1 MTARHAPTPDQG
13 AGNGPRGG
21 RRSLAPGLGAPSVR
35 LNNGVEMPQVGLGC
49 ANGLDDEGM
58 VRLVTAAVEVGYRA
72 FDTAPRYHNEH
83 GLGLALRQAGIPR
96 AQVFVTTKVW
106 STDQGRDATR
116 RAFDASLDQLDLEY
130 IDLYLIHFPAP
141 MLGLYVETWLT
152 LEEFYRGGR
161 VRAIGVAN
169 FEPHHL
175 EEIIGEGSVVPA
187 VNQVELHP
195 RLQQRRLREFNAEHG
210 IRTEAWSPMAMGQT
224 LREPAIAAMA
234 ERYSATPAQIIL
246 RWHLQHGTIIIPRT
260 RKPDRLAENLEA
272 ASLPQLE
279 PADMSVIDALDCEGR
294 IGPNPDE
301 WLDGPRGSVLKNLEQ
316 RYERIMRGA
325 PTGTG

>member
-1 MTARHAPTPDQG
+1 MEAGSGMTAGQV
-13 AGNGPRGG
+13 
-21 RRSLAPGLGAPSVR
+21 APSVR

-58 VRLVTAAVEVGYRA
+58 VRLVTAAYEIGYRA

-83 GLGLALRQAGIPR
+83 GLGLAVRHGGIPR
-96 AQVFVTTKVW
+96 ADVFVTTKVW

-116 RAFDASLDQLDLEY
+116 RAFDASLDQLGMEY
-130 IDLYLIHFPAP
+130 VDLYLIHFPAP

-152 LEEFYRGGR
+152 LEEFYQEGR
-161 VRAIGVAN
+161 ARAIGVAN

-175 EEIIGEGSVVPA
+175 AEVIRQGSVVPA
-187 VNQVELHP
+187 VDQVELHP
-195 RLQQRRLREFNAEHG
+195 RLQQRRLREFNAGHG

-224 LREPAIAAMA
+224 LREPAIAALA
-234 ERYSATPAQIIL
+234 ERYCATPAQIIL
-246 RWHLQHGTIIIPRT
+246 RWHLQHGTIVIPRT
-260 RKPDRLAENLEA
+260 RTPDRLAENLQA
-272 ASLPQLE
+272 AHLPQLE

-301 WLDGPRGSVLKNLEQ
+301 WLDGPRGSVLKNLDQ
-316 RYERIMRGA
+316 RYEKIMRGA
-325 PTGTG
+325 HRDDY

>member
-1 MTARHAPTPDQG
+1 MEAGSGMTAGQV
-13 AGNGPRGG
+13 
-21 RRSLAPGLGAPSVR
+21 APSVR

-58 VRLVTAAVEVGYRA
+58 VRLVTAAYEVGYRA

-83 GLGLALRQAGIPR
+83 GLGLAVRHAGIPR
-96 AQVFVTTKVW
+96 AEVFVTTKVW

-116 RAFDASLDQLDLEY
+116 RAFDASLDQLGMEY
-130 IDLYLIHFPAP
+130 VDLYLIHFPAP

-152 LEEFYRGGR
+152 LEEFYQEGR
-161 VRAIGVAN
+161 ARAIGVAN

-175 EEIIGEGSVVPA
+175 AEVIRQGSVVPA
-187 VNQVELHP
+187 VDQVELHP
-195 RLQQRRLREFNAEHG
+195 RLQQRHLREFNAGHG

-260 RKPDRLAENLEA
+260 RTPDRLAENLQA
-272 ASLPQLE
+272 AHLPQLE
-279 PADMSVIDALDCEGR
+279 PADMSVIDALDCDGR

-301 WLDGPRGSVLKNLEQ
+301 WLDGPRGSVLKNLDQ
-316 RYERIMRGA
+316 RYEKIMRGA
-325 PTGTG
+325 HGDGC

>member
-1 MTARHAPTPDQG
+1 MEAGSGMTAGQV
-13 AGNGPRGG
+13 
-21 RRSLAPGLGAPSVR
+21 APSVR

-58 VRLVTAAVEVGYRA
+58 VRLVTAAYEVGYRA

-83 GLGLALRQAGIPR
+83 GLGLAVRHAGIPR
-96 AQVFVTTKVW
+96 AEVFVTTKVW

-116 RAFDASLDQLDLEY
+116 RAFDASLDQLGMEY
-130 IDLYLIHFPAP
+130 VDLYLIHFPAP

-152 LEEFYRGGR
+152 LEEFYQEGR
-161 VRAIGVAN
+161 ARAIGVAN

-175 EEIIGEGSVVPA
+175 AEVIRQGSVVPA
-187 VNQVELHP
+187 VDQVELHP
-195 RLQQRRLREFNAEHG
+195 RLQQRHLREFNAGHG

-260 RKPDRLAENLEA
+260 RTPDRLAENLQA
-272 ASLPQLE
+272 AHLPQLE
-279 PADMSVIDALDCEGR
+279 PADMSVIDALDCDGR

-301 WLDGPRGSVLKNLEQ
+301 WLDGPRGSVLKNLDQ
-316 RYERIMRGA
+316 RYENIMRGA
-325 PTGTG
+325 HRDGC

>member
-1 MTARHAPTPDQG
+1 MEAGSGMTAAHV
-13 AGNGPRGG
+13 
-21 RRSLAPGLGAPSVR
+21 APSVR

-58 VRLVTAAVEVGYRA
+58 VRLVTAAYEIGYRA

-83 GLGLALRQAGIPR
+83 GLGLAVRHAGIPR
-96 AQVFVTTKVW
+96 AEVFVTTKVW

-116 RAFDASLDQLDLEY
+116 RAFDASLDQLGMEY
-130 IDLYLIHFPAP
+130 VDLYLIHFPAP

-152 LEEFYRGGR
+152 LEEFYQEGR
-161 VRAIGVAN
+161 ARAIGVAN

-175 EEIIGEGSVVPA
+175 AEVIREGSVVPA
-187 VNQVELHP
+187 VDQVELHP
-195 RLQQRRLREFNAEHG
+195 RLQQRRLREFNAGHG

-234 ERYSATPAQIIL
+234 ERYSATSAQIIL

-260 RKPDRLAENLEA
+260 RTPDRLAENLQA

-279 PADMSVIDALDCEGR
+279 PADMAVIDALDCAGR

-301 WLDGPRGSVLKNLEQ
+301 WLDGPRGSVLKNLDQ
-316 RYERIMRGA
+316 RYEKFMRGA
-325 PTGTG
+325 HRDGY

>member
-1 MTARHAPTPDQG
+1 MEAGSGMTAGQV
-13 AGNGPRGG
+13 
-21 RRSLAPGLGAPSVR
+21 APSVR

-58 VRLVTAAVEVGYRA
+58 VRLVTAAYEIGYRA

-83 GLGLALRQAGIPR
+83 GLGLAVRHAGIPR
-96 AQVFVTTKVW
+96 AEVFVTTKVW

-116 RAFDASLDQLDLEY
+116 RAFDASLDQLGMGY
-130 IDLYLIHFPAP
+130 VDLYLIHFPAP

-152 LEEFYRGGR
+152 LEEFYQEGR
-161 VRAIGVAN
+161 ARAIGVAN

-175 EEIIGEGSVVPA
+175 AEVIRQGSVVPA
-187 VNQVELHP
+187 VDQVELHP
-195 RLQQRRLREFNAEHG
+195 RLQQRHLREFNAGHG

-260 RKPDRLAENLEA
+260 RTPDRLAENLQA
-272 ASLPQLE
+272 ARLPQLE
-279 PADMSVIDALDCEGR
+279 PADMSVIDALDCDGR

-301 WLDGPRGSVLKNLEQ
+301 WLDGPRGSVLKNLDQ
-316 RYERIMRGA
+316 RYEKIMRGA
-325 PTGTG
+325 RGDGC

>member
-1 MTARHAPTPDQG
+1 MTAGQV
-13 AGNGPRGG
+13 
-21 RRSLAPGLGAPSVR
+21 APSVR

-58 VRLVTAAVEVGYRA
+58 VRLVTAAYEIGYRA

-83 GLGLALRQAGIPR
+83 GLGLAVRHGGIPR
-96 AQVFVTTKVW
+96 ADVFVTTKVW

-116 RAFDASLDQLDLEY
+116 RAFDASLDQLGMEY
-130 IDLYLIHFPAP
+130 VDLYLIHFPAP

-152 LEEFYRGGR
+152 LEEFYQEGR
-161 VRAIGVAN
+161 ARAIGVAN

-175 EEIIGEGSVVPA
+175 AEVIRQGSVVPA
-187 VNQVELHP
+187 VDQVELHP
-195 RLQQRRLREFNAEHG
+195 RLQQRRLREFNAGHG

-224 LREPAIAAMA
+224 LREPAIAALA
-234 ERYSATPAQIIL
+234 ERYCATPAQIIL
-246 RWHLQHGTIIIPRT
+246 RWHLQHGTIVIPRT
-260 RKPDRLAENLEA
+260 RTPDRLAENLQA
-272 ASLPQLE
+272 AHLPQLE

-301 WLDGPRGSVLKNLEQ
+301 WLDGPRGSVLKNLDQ
-316 RYERIMRGA
+316 RYEKIMRGA
-325 PTGTG
+325 HRDDY

>member
-1 MTARHAPTPDQG
+1 MEAGSGMTAAQV
-13 AGNGPRGG
+13 
-21 RRSLAPGLGAPSVR
+21 APSVR

-49 ANGLDDEGM
+49 ANGLDNEGM
-58 VRLVTAAVEVGYRA
+58 VRLVTAAYEIGYRA

-83 GLGLALRQAGIPR
+83 GLGLAVRHAGIPR
-96 AQVFVTTKVW
+96 AEVFVTTKVW

-116 RAFDASLDQLDLEY
+116 RAFDASLDELDMEY

-152 LEEFYRGGR
+152 LEEFYQEGR
-161 VRAIGVAN
+161 ARAIGVAN

-175 EEIIGEGSVVPA
+175 AEVIKKGSVVPA

-195 RLQQRRLREFNAEHG
+195 RLQQRRLREFNAGHG

-224 LREPAIAAMA
+224 LREPAIADMA

-260 RKPDRLAENLEA
+260 RTPDRLAENLQA

-301 WLDGPRGSVLKNLEQ
+301 WLDGPRGSVLKNLDQ
-316 RYERIMRGA
+316 RYEKIMRGA
-325 PTGTG
+325 HRDGC

>member
-1 MTARHAPTPDQG
+1 MEAGSGMTAGQV
-13 AGNGPRGG
+13 
-21 RRSLAPGLGAPSVR
+21 APSVR

-58 VRLVTAAVEVGYRA
+58 VRLVTAAYEVGYRA

-83 GLGLALRQAGIPR
+83 GLGLAVRHAGIPR
-96 AQVFVTTKVW
+96 AEVFVTTKVW

-116 RAFDASLDQLDLEY
+116 RAFDASLDQLGMEY
-130 IDLYLIHFPAP
+130 VDLYLIHFPAP

-152 LEEFYRGGR
+152 LEEFYQEGR
-161 VRAIGVAN
+161 ARAIGVAN

-175 EEIIGEGSVVPA
+175 AEVIRQGSVVPA
-187 VNQVELHP
+187 VDQVELHP
-195 RLQQRRLREFNAEHG
+195 RLQQRHLREFNAGHG

-224 LREPAIAAMA
+224 LREPAIADMA

-260 RKPDRLAENLEA
+260 RTPDRLAENLQA
-272 ASLPQLE
+272 AHLPQLE
-279 PADMSVIDALDCEGR
+279 PADMSVIDALDCDGR

-301 WLDGPRGSVLKNLEQ
+301 WLDGPRGSVLKNLDQ
-316 RYERIMRGA
+316 RYEKIMRGA
-325 PTGTG
+325 QGDGC

>member
-1 MTARHAPTPDQG
+1 
-13 AGNGPRGG
+13 
-21 RRSLAPGLGAPSVR
+21 
-35 LNNGVEMPQVGLGC
+35 MPQVGLGC

-58 VRLVTAAVEVGYRA
+58 VRLVTAALEVGYRA

-116 RAFDASLDQLDLEY
+116 RAFDASLDQLGLEH

-152 LEEFYRGGR
+152 LEEFYREGR
-161 VRAIGVAN
+161 ARAIGVAN

-175 EEIIGEGSVVPA
+175 EEIIGQGSVVPA

-224 LREPAIAAMA
+224 LREPAIAATA

-246 RWHLQHGTIIIPRT
+246 RWHLQNGTIIIPRT
-260 RKPDRLAENLEA
+260 RKPDRLTENIEA

-279 PADMSVIDALDCEGR
+279 SADMSVIDALDCGGR

-316 RYERIMRGA
+316 RYEGIMRGA
-325 PTGTG
+325 PNGTGWVAPKNQPA

>member
-1 MTARHAPTPDQG
+1 MEAGSGMTAGQV
-13 AGNGPRGG
+13 
-21 RRSLAPGLGAPSVR
+21 APSVR

-58 VRLVTAAVEVGYRA
+58 VRLVTAAYEIGYRA

-83 GLGLALRQAGIPR
+83 GLGLAVRHAGIPR
-96 AQVFVTTKVW
+96 AEVFVTTKVW

-116 RAFDASLDQLDLEY
+116 RAFDASLDQLGMGY
-130 IDLYLIHFPAP
+130 VDLYLIHFPAP

-152 LEEFYRGGR
+152 LEEFYQEGR
-161 VRAIGVAN
+161 ARAIGVAN
-169 FEPHHL
+169 FAPHHL
-175 EEIIGEGSVVPA
+175 AEVIRQGSVVPA
-187 VNQVELHP
+187 VDQVELHP
-195 RLQQRRLREFNAEHG
+195 RLQQRHLREFNAGHG

-260 RKPDRLAENLEA
+260 RTPDRLAENLQA
-272 ASLPQLE
+272 ARLPQLE
-279 PADMSVIDALDCEGR
+279 PADMSVIDALDCDGR

-301 WLDGPRGSVLKNLEQ
+301 WLDGPRGSVLKNLDQ
-316 RYERIMRGA
+316 RYEKIMRGA
-325 PTGTG
+325 RGDGC